1 MNVGIVSKW
10 FNRGQP
16 VVGRHLRSAVDELG
30 HRSFVL
36 AKPRREKGPMGGA
49 LERTGVWDQP
59 DVTPASSFETP
70 LEEYVTWIEANSIE
84 VVLCDQNYQFE
95 ELTQIR
101 RRGVRVIGRFVWEHF
116 TREHV
121 APARAAYDVVYSVTV
136 AERERYRGWGMAT
149 PRVPWGIHPE
159 LSAVEPAASDDGLVR
174 FVFPGGFL
182 GHRKPAEPVIEAFS
196 ATRDPRLRLLV
207 KAQVERSRLAGI
219 NSLVEADDRI
229 ELRLADEP
237 WPEHLRAI
245 AANDVS
251 ISPSRWE
258 GLGLPLYEAI
268 AFGMPTITND
278 DPPMNEVI
286 RNGENGLLVA
296 SHPDGTARS
305 GIPARRPDI
314 GALAAAIERFGDA
327 ETLRAMREGA
337 VASRERFRWE
347 RTVEGVAGLLDG

>member
-16 VVGRHLRSAVDELG
+16 VVGRYLRSAVDELG

-59 DVTPASSFETP
+59 DVTAATSFETP
-70 LEEYVTWIEANSIE
+70 LEEYVAWIEANSIE
-84 VVLCDQNYQFE
+84 AVLCDQNYQFA
-95 ELTQIR
+95 ELAEVR
-101 RRGVRVIGRFVWEHF
+101 RRGVRTIGRFVWEHF

-121 APARAAYDVVYSVTV
+121 APAREAYDVVYSVTLC
-136 AERERYRGWGMAT
+136 ERERYRAWGLET

-159 LSAVEPAASDDGLVR
+159 LLAVKPDRRTDGLTR

-196 ATRDPRLRLLV
+196 RTSDPNLRLIV
-207 KAQVERSRLAGI
+207 KAQVERSRLDQI
-219 NSLVEADDRI
+219 LPSIVADERI

-237 WPEHLRAI
+237 WHEHLAGV

-258 GLGLPLYEAI
+258 GLGLPLYEAV

-286 RNGENGLLVA
+286 VDGQNGLLVP

-305 GIPARRPDI
+305 GIPAKRPDVD
-314 GALAAAIERFGDA
+314 AMAAAIERIA
-327 ETLRAMREGA
+327 EPSLLARLRDGA
-337 VASRERFRWE
+337 VRSREDFRWE
-347 RTVEGVAGLLDG
+347 RTVEGIAALLAR